1 MSELPAIA
9 IEPTAENDLIFV
21 FDALLSTRDAALL
34 VSRPRVLLQTYRA
47 ELGLLHDMIFFE
59 ADPQVEASPEVH
71 HDEDPVLDG
80 SILR

>member
-1 MSELPAIA
+1 MV
-9 IEPTAENDLIFV
+9 T
-21 FDALLSTRDAALL
+21 
-34 VSRPRVLLQTYRA
+34 RPRALLQTYRA